1 MIYYPP
7 MNALAEQLKLGSVAD
22 MLCPVGRRIYFP
34 YGGRF
39 SQVLTTCLGKMKW
52 LVLLVCVLSVQM
64 TFGDGHAW
72 GKPVN
77 DETGVFNVSSQYNY
91 NTDRVPYS
99 PSGSVGS
106 YVPVKNDVRINGFA
120 TEDGSWGSGRER
132 LKLPLPQNLVI
143 PEVLSYRRDGVL
155 CEGAVRV
162 LPPEGFEGRKELLS
176 ASIPS
181 TIQIYGPRLFADCT
195 SLRTVVIG
203 CGIISDSMFYGCTS
217 LQHVDLTDGVVTQ
230 IRPRAFEMSGLVDIS
245 TACKL

>member
-132 LKLPLPQNLVI
+132 
-143 PEVLSYRRDGVL
+143 
-155 CEGAVRV
+155 
-162 LPPEGFEGRKELLS
+162 
-176 ASIPS
+176 
-181 TIQIYGPRLFADCT
+181 
-195 SLRTVVIG
+195 
-203 CGIISDSMFYGCTS
+203 
-217 LQHVDLTDGVVTQ
+217 
-230 IRPRAFEMSGLVDIS
+230 
-245 TACKL
+245 